1 MFNPDAFIDVS
12 RSLSGDGRN
21 EAEYRTAIGRALY
34 AAFLRAREEL
44 ETRGEGVKVSD
55 PGTAGDEHGKVR
67 AAFKIGGGFRH
78 DGVSQRFG
86 SLYALRY
93 KSDYD
98 LDATI
103 NQEDAMQALKYAEYI
118 QETFNTILF
127 KNPPRDA

>member
-34 AAFLRAREEL
+34 GVFLRAREEL
-44 ETRGEGVKVSD
+44 EARGKRVKVLD
-55 PGTAGDEHGKVR
+55 PNRAGNEHWNVR

-86 SLYALRY
+86 SLYDLRR

-98 LDATI
+98 LEATV
-103 NQEDAMQALKYAEYI
+103 NQQDVLQALEYVDYI
-118 QETFNTILF
+118 QETFDATLF
-127 KNPPRDA
+127 KNPPHDA

>member
-12 RSLSGDGRN
+12 RSFSSAGRN

-34 AAFLRAREEL
+34 GVFLRAREEL
-44 ETRGEGVKVSD
+44 ETRGKRVKVLD
-55 PGTAGDEHGKVR
+55 PREAGNEHGNVR

-86 SLYALRY
+86 SLYELRY

-98 LDATI
+98 LEATV
-103 NQEDAMQALKYAEYI
+103 NQQDVLQALEYVDYI
-118 QETFNTILF
+118 QETFDMTLF
-127 KNPPRDA
+127 KNSPDA